1 MPAGLYADIEIVERF
16 LSSYAAG
23 NITQKFVCPCDM
35 EVQGLLALIGTA
47 PGGSA
52 SVAFNVSVSP
62 TSQLA
67 SVSAYNLWTTANAPA
82 VVGNATTTFTT
93 STSQSLIKNVPY
105 ALNYPLPGAPG
116 STGYTTAQA
125 TSQTTD
131 SPVTSPPTM
140 ANYQM
145 GPLTPPDNTYTDFN
159 GITGTPASYVHAGDV
174 LTFSLA
180 AGTGGAGSAG
190 GTVEVALYML
200 KR

>member
-23 NITQKFVCPCDM
+23 NITQKFVAPCDM

-52 SVAFNVSVSP
+52 SVTLQISNSP

-67 SVSAYNLWTTANAPA
+67 TVSAYNLWTAANAPSITGA
-82 VVGNATTTFTT
+82 STTSFTT
-93 STSQSLIKNVPY
+93 STTSTVIKNVPY

-116 STGYTTAQA
+116 STGYVTAQA
-125 TSQTTD
+125 TTQTTD

-159 GITGTPASYVHAGDV
+159 GVTQAASYVHAGDV

-180 AGTGGAGSAG
+180 AGTGGAGSAA
-190 GTVEVALYML
+190 GTVELCLYLL